1 MGGRMPP
8 HCDLEVPAG
17 GLSIFCK
24 PWGVG
29 SRQVRL
35 RLGNL
40 MRSARRGGAAGGRR
54 VPGEGPSGAQSDP
67 PSLMAGSEDAASFS
81 DSSSLLG
88 LKLFGCWVSG
98 AVNGAGLRAG
108 PAHCRRRSRPES

>member
-40 MRSARRGGAAGGRR
+40 MRSARRGGAAG
-54 VPGEGPSGAQSDP
+54 
-67 PSLMAGSEDAASFS
+67 
-81 DSSSLLG
+81 
-88 LKLFGCWVSG
+88 
-98 AVNGAGLRAG
+98 
-108 PAHCRRRSRPES
+108 CRRPRFRAPPPPACRASAPRSRAFP